1 MIRNY
6 IEKIEKYSMVISILM
21 IILSLFL
28 IFKPLESLETLIIFF
43 AVIIIFSG
51 IANFISYFLIDRE
64 SRMYS
69 FELLTGTITFISGIF
84 LIIYRTELINL
95 FPIILGIW
103 IIVSNLFKLQ
113 LSINLSVLK
122 ENGWILLV
130 LMSILMII
138 FGITLI
144 TKPFSSAVAITTIS
158 GILLLISEVVSL
170 FESIYVVRKLK

>member
-1 MIRNY
+1 
-6 IEKIEKYSMVISILM
+6 
-21 IILSLFL
+21 
-28 IFKPLESLETLIIFF
+28 
-43 AVIIIFSG
+43 
-51 IANFISYFLIDRE
+51 
-64 SRMYS
+64 MYS

-95 FPIILGIW
+95 FPIILGVW

-158 GILLLISEVVSL
+158 GILLLVSEIVSL

>member
-1 MIRNY
+1 
-6 IEKIEKYSMVISILM
+6 MVISTLM

-28 IFKPLESLETLIIFF
+28 IFKPLESLEVLIIFF

-51 IANFISYFLIDRE
+51 ITNFISYFLIDRE

-122 ENGWILLV
+122 ENGWIFLV

-138 FGITLI
+138 FGVTLI
-144 TKPFSSAVAITTIS
+144 IKPFSSAVAITTIS
-158 GILLLISEVVSL
+158 GILLLVSEVVSL
-170 FESIYVVRKLK
+170 IESIYVVKKIK